1 MLSVRGIYLCSL
13 ERSFSIIS
21 SRAAEI
27 LWARPASLYH
37 LMKYGRHRCEKQA
50 QGWNQICLLLLCC
63 SGSHPPPPKTP
74 QTPPQTPL
82 SYSLVCRQRCG
93 SSQTSPSFSSFGGSW
108 KKERVCNLITNV
120 RKMFLELLV
129 FTPRYISIRTVWF
142 YVLLKRSTTVVHD
155 AGGFI
160 YLHCSLLFSSRRL
173 NVVPVLNRIKCIH
186 IENTA
191 VVYLLRIKPAITVY
205 GSARAR
211 IVSKKTWTFWRKG
224 FASLR
229 LFLSFL
235 VKNKHEHKWRTSEWK
250 MWCGFKSAPRLCCYC
265 NCFHSVIHSK

>member
-1 MLSVRGIYLCSL
+1 MWEAGPGVKPNLPP
-13 ERSFSIIS
+13 
-21 SRAAEI
+21 
-27 LWARPASLYH
+27 PA
-37 LMKYGRHRCEKQA
+37 
-50 QGWNQICLLLLCC
+50 LLLWLP
-63 SGSHPPPPKTP
+63 STPPRLPRP
-74 QTPPQTPL
+74 PPQTPL

-120 RKMFLELLV
+120 RKKMFLELLV

-173 NVVPVLNRIKCIH
+173 NVVRVLNRIKCIH

-235 VKNKHEHKWRTSEWK
+235 VKINTSTNDEQVNEKCDAASNQLLDCVATVIVFIVWFIVSNESLTVAK
-250 MWCGFKSAPRLCCYC
+250 IVLWYHYVAHPVTGVKSQKDWPKKK
-265 NCFHSVIHSK
+265 N

>member
-1 MLSVRGIYLCSL
+1 MWEAGPGVKPNLPP
-13 ERSFSIIS
+13 
-21 SRAAEI
+21 
-27 LWARPASLYH
+27 PA
-37 LMKYGRHRCEKQA
+37 
-50 QGWNQICLLLLCC
+50 LLLWLP
-63 SGSHPPPPKTP
+63 STPPQDPPDP
-74 QTPPQTPL
+74 PPQTPL

-173 NVVPVLNRIKCIH
+173 NLVPVLNRIKCIH

-235 VKNKHEHKWRTSEWK
+235 VKINTSTNDEQVNEKCDAASNQLLDCVATVIVFIVWFIVSNESLLWLK
-250 MWCGFKSAPRLCCYC
+250 LCCD
-265 NCFHSVIHSK
+265 IIMWLIQ